1 MGNKNVTNKSKFHV
15 RAIRTIIDGE
25 DIDAENENEAE
36 LIYLQ
41 THVGIQQILSITKIQ
56 DSLIDVAQAR
66 LKDNE

>member
-1 MGNKNVTNKSKFHV
+1 MTNKSKFHV
-15 RAIRTIIDGE
+15 RALRTIIDGE

-41 THVGIQQILSITKIQ
+41 THVGVQSILAITKIQ
-56 DSLIDVAQAR
+56 DSPIDVAQER

>member
-1 MGNKNVTNKSKFHV
+1 VTNKSKFHV

-25 DIDAENENEAE
+25 DIEADNENEAE

-41 THVGIQQILSITKIQ
+41 NHVGVHSILAITKIQ
-56 DSLIDVAQAR
+56 DSPIDVAQER

>member
-1 MGNKNVTNKSKFHV
+1 MTNKSKFHV

-25 DIDAENENEAE
+25 NIDAEDENEAE

-41 THVGIQQILSITKIQ
+41 NHVGIQQILAVTKIQ
-56 DSLIDVAQAR
+56 DLPIDVAQER